1 MSNIITYLNNRKPF
15 VRMAFVILFCII
27 YGVIVYLFRREELK
41 SYHVLD
47 GRVIGFAEVSAKESS
62 LNVRGGKSNSYYY
75 SRDIPIIQYKNKE
88 GKIVSYE
95 EGHRVILSNFEI
107 NEKVK
112 VLEDKQ
118 NQYKTIV
125 FSFFYFWFHIYDL
138 VFFVFLII
146 FFYIFL
152 IMFIVKCD

>member
-27 YGVIVYLFRREELK
+27 YGIIVYLFRKEDLK
-41 SYHVLD
+41 NYYVFD
-47 GRVIGFAEVSAKESS
+47 GKVIGFTEVSVKESS
-62 LNVRGGKSNSYYY
+62 LNVKGGRSNSYYY

-95 EGHRVILSNFEI
+95 DGHRVLFSSFDL
-107 NEKVK
+107 NEKIK
-112 VLEDKQ
+112 VLESKDNK
-118 NQYKTIV
+118 YKTSIL
-125 FSFFYFWFHIYDL
+125 SFFYFWFHIYDL

-152 IMFIVKCD
+152 IMFIVKGD